1 MYGAI
6 LGDIVGSPYEFDC
19 NNYKAKNFP
28 LFSQRS
34 EFTDDTVMTLAVAKA
49 LLDTR
54 GQNDA
59 AIKAALVRE
68 MQRLGR
74 AYPDRGYGTHFGGW
88 LYEDDPQ
95 PYQSYGNGS
104 AMRVSSAA
112 WLAKDMAESLHLAR
126 LTAEVTHDHPEGI
139 KGAQAVAA
147 AIFLARTGHDK
158 AEIKAY
164 VEREFGYDL
173 SRSCDEIRP
182 NYHHVENCQE
192 TVPQA
197 ITAFLESTDFED
209 ALRTAVSLGGDSD
222 TLAAI
227 TGSIAEAF
235 YGVPEE
241 LRQECRCRCGE
252 TREPQLTCGQQT
264 GQHRY
269 RPCKKH
275 RRQRPHRADIQS
287 AQRVRKGAERQREA
301 EHPQR
306 HARKHGRAEKAA
318 HARERAHERKERCE
332 REQELHARPRR
343 DSPREACRSGGEQS
357 GHRTGRRCGVERL
370 RVRREVQDFTERQE
384 REQRTAPSGKQS
396 VRQSARL
403 RSRRRRESSSVFLS

>member
-19 NNYKAKNFP
+19 NNYKAKDFP
-28 LFSQRS
+28 LFSRHS
-34 EFTDDTVMTLAVAKA
+34 DFTDETVMTLAVAKA
-49 LLDTR
+49 LLSSR
-54 GQNDA
+54 GQDDT

-68 MQRLGR
+68 MQQLGR

-126 LTAEVTHDHPEGI
+126 LTAEVTHNHPEGI
-139 KGAQAVAA
+139 NGAQATAA
-147 AIFLARTGHDK
+147 AMFLARTGSSK
-158 AEIKAY
+158 ADIRTY

-182 NYHHVENCQE
+182 DYHHVESCQE

-197 ITAFLESTDFED
+197 ITAFLESSDFED

-235 YGVPEE
+235 YGVPED
-241 LRQECRCRCGE
+241 LKAECRR
-252 TREPQLTCGQQT
+252 RLT
-264 GQHRY
+264 
-269 RPCKKH
+269 PELEALLLAWEA
-275 RRQRPHRADIQS
+275 RA
-287 AQRVRKGAERQREA
+287 A
-301 EHPQR
+301 
-306 HARKHGRAEKAA
+306 
-318 HARERAHERKERCE
+318 
-332 REQELHARPRR
+332 
-343 DSPREACRSGGEQS
+343 
-357 GHRTGRRCGVERL
+357 
-370 RVRREVQDFTERQE
+370 
-384 REQRTAPSGKQS
+384 
-396 VRQSARL
+396 
-403 RSRRRRESSSVFLS
+403 

>member
-19 NNYKAKNFP
+19 NNYKAKDFP
-28 LFSQRS
+28 LFGCRS

-49 LLDTR
+49 LMDTC
-54 GQNDA
+54 GQDDD

-74 AYPDRGYGTHFGGW
+74 AYPDRGYGARFIHW

-95 PYQSYGNGS
+95 PYNSYGNGS
-104 AMRVSSAA
+104 AMRVSPAA
-112 WLAKDMAESLHLAR
+112 WLAENMKEVLHLAK

-139 KGAQAVAA
+139 KGAQATAA
-147 AIFLARTGHDK
+147 AIFLARTGRSK

-173 SRSCDEIRP
+173 SRTCDEIRP
-182 NYHHVENCQE
+182 TYHHVESCQE

-197 ITAFLESTDFED
+197 ITAFLESTDLED

-235 YGVPEE
+235 YGVPED
-241 LRQECRCRCGE
+241 LKQECLRR
-252 TREPQLTCGQQT
+252 LTPELT
-264 GQHRY
+264 E
-269 RPCKKH
+269 
-275 RRQRPHRADIQS
+275 ILL
-287 AQRVRKGAERQREA
+287 EW
-301 EHPQR
+301 
-306 HARKHGRAEKAA
+306 EKAV
-318 HARERAHERKERCE
+318 
-332 REQELHARPRR
+332 L
-343 DSPREACRSGGEQS
+343 
-357 GHRTGRRCGVERL
+357 
-370 RVRREVQDFTERQE
+370 
-384 REQRTAPSGKQS
+384 
-396 VRQSARL
+396 
-403 RSRRRRESSSVFLS
+403 

>member
-6 LGDIVGSPYEFDC
+6 LGDIVGSHYEFDF

-28 LFSQRS
+28 LFIERS
-34 EFTDDTVMTLAVAKA
+34 VITDDTVMTLAVAKA

-54 GQNDA
+54 GQDDA
-59 AIKAALVRE
+59 AIKAALVQQ

-74 AYPDRGYGTHFGGW
+74 AYPDMGYGVRFGGW

-95 PYQSYGNGS
+95 PYHSYGNGS
-104 AMRVSSAA
+104 AMRVSAAA
-112 WLAKDMAESLHLAR
+112 WLAVDMAETLHLAQ

-139 KGAQAVAA
+139 KGAQATAA
-147 AIFLARTGHDK
+147 AIFLARTSHGK
-158 AEIKAY
+158 EKIKAY

-182 NYHHVENCQE
+182 TYHHVESCQE

-235 YGVPEE
+235 YGVPEN
-241 LRQECRCRCGE
+241 LKQ
-252 TREPQLTCGQQT
+252 
-264 GQHRY
+264 
-269 RPCKKH
+269 
-275 RRQRPHRADIQS
+275 
-287 AQRVRKGAERQREA
+287 
-301 EHPQR
+301 
-306 HARKHGRAEKAA
+306 KA
-318 HARERAHERKERCE
+318 
-332 REQELHARPRR
+332 
-343 DSPREACRSGGEQS
+343 
-357 GHRTGRRCGVERL
+357 
-370 RVRREVQDFTERQE
+370 
-384 REQRTAPSGKQS
+384 
-396 VRQSARL
+396 L
-403 RSRRRRESSSVFLS
+403 RSLPTDLTEILLEWEATVN

>member
-28 LFSQRS
+28 LFIERS
-34 EFTDDTVMTLAVAKA
+34 AFTDDTVMTLAVAKA

-54 GQNDA
+54 GQDDA
-59 AIKAALVRE
+59 AIKAALVQT

-74 AYPDRGYGTHFGGW
+74 AYPDMGYGVRFGGW

-112 WLAKDMAESLHLAR
+112 WLAKDMAETLHLAQ

-139 KGAQAVAA
+139 KGAQATAGA
-147 AIFLARTGHDK
+147 MFLARTGHDK

-182 NYHHVENCQE
+182 TYHHVESCQE

-235 YGVPEE
+235 YGVPEN
-241 LRQECRCRCGE
+241 LK
-252 TREPQLTCGQQT
+252 QQ
-264 GQHRY
+264 
-269 RPCKKH
+269 
-275 RRQRPHRADIQS
+275 A
-287 AQRVRKGAERQREA
+287 
-301 EHPQR
+301 
-306 HARKHGRAEKAA
+306 
-318 HARERAHERKERCE
+318 
-332 REQELHARPRR
+332 
-343 DSPREACRSGGEQS
+343 
-357 GHRTGRRCGVERL
+357 
-370 RVRREVQDFTERQE
+370 
-384 REQRTAPSGKQS
+384 
-396 VRQSARL
+396 L
-403 RSRRRRESSSVFLS
+403 RSLPTDLTEILLEWEATVN